1 MTRVD
6 RHSFGSRLF
15 DAGNVI
21 LIFLI
26 ALTAL
31 YPFVYMAAISTSDF
45 FAVGFG
51 KVTIIPV
58 DFSLD
63 IYTYLF
69 QYNPFIGRAYFNS
82 ILYTVLNTVLT
93 VILCSMAGFALA
105 QRKLA
110 FRGFVGVALLVSM
123 FFSGGLI
130 PNFLWIRELGM
141 LNSLWAIVLP
151 GAVSAYYVILFRV
164 YIHTNVS
171 EEVLESVYVDGGGDF
186 LVFFR
191 IVLPLIKPML
201 ATIALFAAVA
211 MWNSFFSALIYLSDR
226 KQLPA
231 HPVPAGGGGGRR
243 LRRLQRGQ
251 PGRGAGA
258 AHRVRGRGAVRRVA
272 GSVAGR
278 LPEGHADGVHA
289 DHGDP
294 DSVRLP
300 LCATLLREGDHAGLG
315 QRLTLQRRLLG
326 RILIGRAARAA
337 RRQSR
342 KEGGVA

>member
-1 MTRVD
+1 MTRV
-6 RHSFGSRLF
+6 HGQSIGSRLF
-15 DAGNVI
+15 DVGNVI
-21 LIFLI
+21 LIFAI
-26 ALTAL
+26 AVSAL

-51 KVTIIPV
+51 KVTLIPV

-69 QYNPFIGRAYFNS
+69 QYNPFIGRAYYNS

-93 VILCSMAGFALA
+93 VILCGMAGFALA
-105 QRKLA
+105 QRRLA
-110 FRGFVGVALLVSM
+110 FRGFIGAALLVSM

-171 EEVLESVYVDGGGDF
+171 EELLESVYVDGGGDF

-201 ATIALFAAVA
+201 ATIGLFAAVA

-226 KQLPA
+226 KQYPLTLFLREVAVVGGFGGSSVGSPDA
-231 HPVPAGGGGGRR
+231 GPEQLTAYEVEGQYNAAQEVWQGGYLKATQMAFTLITVVPILFVYPFA
-243 LRRLQRGQ
+243 QRYFVKGITL
-251 PGRGAGA
+251 
-258 AHRVRGRGAVRRVA
+258 
-272 GSVAGR
+272 GSVKG
-278 LPEGHADGVHA
+278 
-289 DHGDP
+289 
-294 DSVRLP
+294 
-300 LCATLLREGDHAGLG
+300 
-315 QRLTLQRRLLG
+315 
-326 RILIGRAARAA
+326 
-337 RRQSR
+337 
-342 KEGGVA
+342 